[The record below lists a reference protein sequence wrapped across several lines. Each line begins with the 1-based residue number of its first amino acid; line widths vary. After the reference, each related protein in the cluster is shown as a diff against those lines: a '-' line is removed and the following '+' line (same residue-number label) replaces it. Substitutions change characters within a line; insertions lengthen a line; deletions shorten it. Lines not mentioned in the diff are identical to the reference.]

1 MQTVTPSLPAARRR
15 PVSAAVAVLTL
26 ASAVAA
32 FVALTAGPTHAVGP
46 VAAEAPL
53 SELDGDITDV
63 AGVLDEEGTAEV
75 QSALDEL
82 AADTSYQL
90 FVVYVERFDGLDGR
104 EWADATAN
112 RARLGTD
119 DLLLAVA
126 TEDRLYGMSWD
137 QNVDLTDGQLD
148 AVRDA
153 AVDRLRDDDWAG
165 ATVAAVDALLATTG
179 GSGATTGTGVGQDDG
194 GGIPDVVLWAAIGLV
209 VVVGGFVLVRRARR
223 RDAELAERGAAAAAA
238 RRRRAAEGARR
249 VVGAAGRRQSAGPD
263 LERFAGLGLEEMR
276 RRAGSALVAVD
287 DAVKTSEQELAFAE
301 AEFGVEETREFRDA
315 LETARQEVAEAFHQR
330 QVLEETPGNAL
341 GEHAELAAIIT
352 RCETAAASLDAQT
365 DAFDE
370 LRRIRARAPEI
381 LDEAEQRATEITA
394 RVELARHT
402 LAGLTAT
409 YPDTALASIRT
420 NPDQAETLVANA
432 REMIE
437 SGRAAVRRRRRA
449 VAVADARAAQNAL
462 GQAVTLLEAVA
473 TAGDDLATA
482 GSSLDTGIA
491 SITHD
496 IGDADRLAP
505 DDVRVRDAAAEARAA
520 VDQARAAKDGGDPL
534 AALSRLA
541 AAEAALDDALAPS
554 RHRSEA
560 DARARALL
568 RDVLGRTE
576 SHLRSTR
583 DYVTTRRGAVGP
595 DARTRLAEAERL
607 VAQAR
612 EQQASDPQAALAT
625 AQQAERYGQQAAQ
638 MAQQDTGGWDA
649 GQGTVGSRRG
659 ADIGGMILGGILID
673 SMMRGGRRRGRRG
686 GFGGF
691 GGGGRGG
698 FGGGFGGG
706 GRGGFG
712 GGFGGSGRGG
722 AGGRF

>member
-1 MQTVTPSLPAARRR
+1 MAARRR
-15 PVSAAVAVLTL
+15 PVSPVVAVLTL

-32 FVALTAGPTHAVGP
+32 FVALTAGPTHAVGH

-112 RARLGTD
+112 QARLGTD

-153 AVDRLRDDDWAG
+153 AVDRLRDEDWAG

-179 GSGATTGTGVGQDDG
+179 GSGATTGTGAGQDDG

-249 VVGAAGRRQSAGPD
+249 VVGAAGRPGRRQAAGPD

-301 AEFGVEETREFRDA
+301 AEFGVVETREFRDA
-315 LETARQEVAEAFHQR
+315 LEAARQEVAEAFHQR
-330 QVLEETPGNAL
+330 QVLEETPGDAL

-673 SMMRGGRRRGRRG
+673 SMMRGGRRRGRM
-686 GFGGF
+686 GGF

-706 GRGGFG
+706 
-712 GGFGGSGRGG
+712 RGG